1 MILYENRT
9 EAVLEIDL
17 LEKISLYL
25 SEKDVELILTND
37 TEIAAINL
45 SERGLDKATDVLS
58 FPLEPLP
65 SFPLGSIMISV
76 DRAEAVANELGHSSD
91 EEIAL
96 LFTHGMLHLLGYDHE
111 VDEGEMREKEQEV
124 IAHFLLPKSLIVR
137 NG

>member
-9 EAVLEIDL
+9 EAVLETDL

-25 SEKDVELILTND
+25 SEKEVELILTND